1 MGHAK
6 LPDHIIEAFTYIKK
20 SIPAAKLWM
29 VGDGKMRKKL
39 EKISQMMLFFLDMS
53 MEKRNMSR
61 AHAIFVPGVRE
72 GWGLVVTEANAR
84 GTPAIGYNVHGL

>member
-39 EKISQMMLFFLDMS
+39 EKILDMS
-53 MEKRNMSR
+53 MEKRNMSLCQE
-61 AHAIFVPGVRE
+61 HMPSLFQE
-72 GWGLVVTEANAR
+72 
-84 GTPAIGYNVHGL
+84 